1 METKVAGPA
10 SVHSAFTELIDYA
23 GLFPPAKLPLAQAT
37 AEYRS
42 ARHGAHAWMLGR
54 FIVPATTLASSPL
67 TGDGPFSVILDGGS
81 DAVTWLK
88 SIESSIVAVAPLRE
102 RGVAIE
108 TLEVPLPAAFTQ
120 DRTPEEPL
128 QRLRDL
134 LERAKLSELPVYV
147 EFARRGAWKAVVD
160 RAMSAAMHAG
170 CGAKLRCGGLTAE
183 AFPSVD
189 EVADFVA
196 AAVAARVPFKATAG
210 LHHPVRHFNAQSG
223 FTMHGFLNILAAAA
237 LGPRAGLETLRQIV
251 AEEEPGAFHFE
262 VTRFAG
268 EMNASTSRRWR
279 LAGAAR
285 LSPTAA
291 AASPSRST
299 TSRPLGFFGAMSGRR
314 CDRPAAGVVDCGSA
328 R

>member
-10 SVHSAFTELIDYA
+10 SVHSAFAELIDYA

-37 AEYRS
+37 AEYRA
-42 ARHGAHAWMLGR
+42 ARRGAHAWMLGR
-54 FIVPATTLASSPL
+54 FILPATALASSPPA
-67 TGDGPFSVILDGGS
+67 DNGPFSVILDGGS
-81 DAVTWLK
+81 EAVTWLE
-88 SIESSIVAVAPLRE
+88 SMESSLVAVATLRE

-120 DRTPEEPL
+120 DRAPDEPL

-134 LERAKLSELPVYV
+134 LERAKLSDLPIYV

-210 LHHPVRHFNAQSG
+210 LHHPVRHYNAQSG

-237 LGPRAGLETLRQIV
+237 LAPRAGLETLRRIV
-251 AEEEPGAFHFE
+251 AEEEPRAFHFE
-262 VTRFAG
+262 ADAFGWRDERVDVQALETC
-268 EMNASTSRRWR
+268 RRGAFVAYGSCSVSEPVED
-279 LAGAAR
+279 LAA
-285 LSPTAA
+285 
-291 AASPSRST
+291 
-299 TSRPLGFFGAMSGRR
+299 LGIL
-314 CDRPAAGVVDCGSA
+314 SA